1 MASIIRVKRSTG
13 TTAPGSLQFG
23 ELGLTIGTGT
33 QANKGERLFV
43 GDNSGNVDV
52 VGGRYFT
59 DLMVHAPGTVAS
71 VTNPTTAAN
80 GFVAIL
86 DQNRKVDL
94 WNVDNL
100 TLDGNTFSSTNTNG
114 DINIDPNGSGEIVI
128 PDDTFL
134 TFGTGKDSKIEYD
147 ENGSDQLKVT
157 GADVNIDIT
166 TQSTSSTTGAL
177 IVDGGVGIAKDL
189 NVGGTTQSNS
199 KDTGAFVIEGGVGIE
214 KNLNV
219 GGNINIVGI
228 VTFNDHIKLPDSK
241 ELRFG
246 DSNDLVIEHDG
257 SHSRIK
263 DTGTGN
269 LNIQA
274 SVAAIQNAAGT
285 ENCAVFNQNGSV
297 ELYFDNAKKLATRID
312 GVEVTGTTDTD
323 NLVVSGVATVASAK
337 ISDLTSGRVVLAG
350 TAGELEDSGNLT
362 FNGTKLTVTGNAQ
375 ITSDLDVDGGANIS
389 GGETVLSS
397 ATVSDLTNNRLVIV
411 GASGALEDDANL
423 TFDGSQLSVVGIIT
437 HVGKMVNTGGIEI
450 DSVGISSNIIA
461 TRNGAGDQLFID
473 PFPSG
478 GSNEGTVIIKG
489 DLQVDGTTTTVN
501 STTAT
506 VNDPIMRV
514 GDVTSIRTV
523 MSPVSSG
530 ANTIVVDSVT
540 GLATDDIIS
549 ATGIPGNTT
558 ISSINT
564 GTKTL
569 TISNNTTAGITTSTQ
584 LTITHAKDTNTD
596 RGISFNYNTSSGT
609 ANNKLGFFGM
619 DDSQVGAN
627 GSRVWTYVPE
637 ATNTAEVISGT
648 KGYLDIKGI
657 YYQSGDFSTHGITYF
672 DSTGLQ
678 NSTTAPSAATFTS
691 TQLLTA
697 VTEIAIT
704 LGSAQSVVAGDL
716 VTQAGG
722 GSQQGVVKSTSN
734 STTVTL
740 IGVTGTFN
748 TSADLILNGTGTGKT
763 PTNVSTTYTSKPMW
777 TTTIDGGTF

>member
-1 MASIIRVKRSTG
+1 
-13 TTAPGSLQFG
+13 
-23 ELGLTIGTGT
+23 
-33 QANKGERLFV
+33 
-43 GDNSGNVDV
+43 
-52 VGGRYFT
+52 
-59 DLMVHAPGTVAS
+59 MVHAPGTVAS
-71 VTNPTTAAN
+71 VTNPTTASN

-86 DQNRKVDL
+86 DQNRKVDV

-100 TLDGNTFSSTNTNG
+100 TLDGNTFSSTNSNG

-134 TFGTGKDSKIEYD
+134 SFGANKDSKIEYD
-147 ENGSDQLKVT
+147 ENGTDQLNIT
-157 GADVNIDIT
+157 GADVRINI
-166 TQSTSSTTGAL
+166 
-177 IVDGGVGIAKDL
+177 
-189 NVGGTTQSNS
+189 TTQSNS
-199 KDTGAFVIEGGVGIE
+199 KDTGALIVEGGVGIE

-219 GGNINIVGI
+219 GGNLAITGI
-228 VTFNDHIKLPDSK
+228 VTFSDHIRLPDNK
-241 ELRFG
+241 EIRLG
-246 DSNDLVIEHDG
+246 DSNDLKLVHNGTDSVISNTTND
-257 SHSRIK
+257 
-263 DTGTGN
+263 
-269 LNIQA
+269 LNIINTGDDINIT
-274 SVAAIQNAAGT
+274 AADDFTLKVQGSEDAITAIGNG
-285 ENCAVFNQNGSV
+285 AVSLF
-297 ELYFDNAKKLATRID
+297 FDNVNKAQTRID
-312 GVEVTGTTDTD
+312 G
-323 NLVVSGVATVASAK
+323 
-337 ISDLTSGRVVLAG
+337 
-350 TAGELEDSGNLT
+350 
-362 FNGTKLTVTGNAQ
+362 FN
-375 ITSDLDVDGGANIS
+375 VDGTL
-389 GGETVLSS
+389 E
-397 ATVSDLTNNRLVIV
+397 TNNFV
-411 GASGALEDDANL
+411 
-423 TFDGSQLSVVGIIT
+423 VVGVSTIT
-437 HVGKMVNTGGIEI
+437 GKVFQTGGIEI
-450 DSVGISSNIIA
+450 DNIGISSNRIQ
-461 TRNGAGDQLFID
+461 TRAGGGNQLFID
-473 PFPSG
+473 PYPDG
-478 GSNEGTVIIKG
+478 LSNEGTVIIKG

-501 STTAT
+501 STTST

-540 GLATDDIIS
+540 GLQTDDVVT
-549 ATGIPGNTT
+549 ATGIPANTT

-569 TISNNTTAGITTSTQ
+569 TISNNTSAGITTSTQ

-627 GSRVWTYVPE
+627 GSRVWTYVPD

-657 YYQSGDFSTHGITYF
+657 YYQSGDFSTHGVVYF

-678 NSTTAPSAATFTS
+678 VSTTAPSAATITS

-704 LGSAQSVVAGDL
+704 LGSAQAVTEGDL

-722 GSQQGVVKSTSN
+722 GSQQGVVKSSSN

-763 PTNVSTTYTSKPMW
+763 PSAVSTTYTSKPMW

>member
-23 ELGLTIGTGT
+23 ELGLTIGAGT

-71 VTNPTTAAN
+71 VSNPTTAAN

-100 TLDGNTFSSTNTNG
+100 TLDANTLSSTNGNG
-114 DINIDPNGSGEIVI
+114 DIIFNPNGSGEVMI

-134 TFGTGKDSKIEYD
+134 GFGGGANGTDAADAKIEYD
-147 ENGSDQLKVT
+147 ENGTDQLTFT
-157 GADVNIDIT
+157 GADVRINIT
-166 TQSTSSTTGAL
+166 TQSNDKDTGAL
-177 IVDGGVGIAKDL
+177 IV
-189 NVGGTTQSNS
+189 
-199 KDTGAFVIEGGVGIE
+199 EGGVGIE

-219 GGNINIVGI
+219 GGNLNITGI
-228 VTFNDHIKLPDSK
+228 VTFSDHIRLPDNK
-241 ELRFG
+241 ELRMG
-246 DSNDLVIEHDG
+246 DDDDFRLYHNG
-257 SHSRIK
+257 SHSFIDRASG
-263 DTGTGN
+263 GTGDIFVRLGTDN
-269 LNIQA
+269 
-274 SVAAIQNAAGT
+274 AIIAKTDNA
-285 ENCAVFNQNGSV
+285 V
-297 ELYFDNAKKLATRID
+297 ELYFDNAKKAETRLD
-312 GVEVTGTTDTD
+312 GFNITGTLETD
-323 NLVVSGVATVASAK
+323 NFK
-337 ISDLTSGRVVLAG
+337 
-350 TAGELEDSGNLT
+350 
-362 FNGTKLTVTGNAQ
+362 
-375 ITSDLDVDGGANIS
+375 
-389 GGETVLSS
+389 
-397 ATVSDLTNNRLVIV
+397 
-411 GASGALEDDANL
+411 
-423 TFDGSQLSVVGIIT
+423 VVGISTIT
-437 HVGKMVNTGGIEI
+437 GKVFQTGGIEI
-450 DSVGISSNIIA
+450 DNIGISSNRIE
-461 TRNGAGDQLFID
+461 TRAGGGNQIFID

-478 GSNEGTVIIKG
+478 LSNEGDVIIKG
-489 DLQVDGTTTTVN
+489 NLQVDGTTTTVN
-501 STTAT
+501 STNVS
-506 VNDPIMRV
+506 VNDPIMKV
-514 GDVTSIRTV
+514 GDVTSVRTV
-523 MSPVSSG
+523 MTAVSSG

-540 GLATDDIIS
+540 GLQTDDVIA

-569 TISNNTTAGITTSTQ
+569 TISNNTTAGITTTTQ

-619 DDSQVGAN
+619 DDSQAGAD
-627 GSRVWTYVPE
+627 GSRVWTYVPD

-657 YYQSGDFSTHGITYF
+657 YYQSGDFSTHGVVYF

-704 LGSAQSVVAGDL
+704 LGSAQAVTAGDL

-722 GSQQGVVKSTSN
+722 GSQQGVVKTTSN

-763 PTNVSTTYTSKPMW
+763 PTNVSTTYTSKPTW